1 MSDLNGA
8 MRDLLARCIESHD
21 RFDCRDG
28 DTYYAA
34 ARAIAD
40 DAVDAMNR
48 HRLSERSGSP
58 TDAENWLIDCLH
70 YSIQFHIW
78 ADATRDQVAEVIQH
92 IEEMS
97 CWDDHAGVMVRVR
110 RGVSSGEAQEAVDR
124 ILTATPDPRITQ
136 LEADRAELV
145 KLVES
150 MLGNLKHC
158 SLDSGSC
165 HCGDSMSNHAEP
177 MSSGHTP
184 VDMGWTAAETWIEQA
199 EATLSRI
206 GEDGK

>member
-136 LEADRAELV
+136 LEADRAEVVAL
-145 KLVES
+145 
-150 MLGNLKHC
+150 LKR
-158 SLDSGSC
+158 SSEALNSAFTQAD
-165 HCGDSMSNHAEP
+165 AE
-177 MSSGHTP
+177 MRDH
-184 VDMGWTAAETWIEQA
+184 DRIAAQHDAIVRNFRSDVR
-199 EATLSRI
+199 ATLSRI

>member
-136 LEADRAELV
+136 LEADRAALRAALEKIDSIATDAPEL
-145 KLVES
+145 
-150 MLGNLKHC
+150 N
-158 SLDSGSC
+158 
-165 HCGDSMSNHAEP
+165 MSNFDHDDVSALN
-177 MSSGHTP
+177 
-184 VDMGWTAAETWIEQA
+184 AAMVEVFAITRAAIA
-199 EATLSRI
+199 KAT
-206 GEDGK
+206 GAA